1 MSLDS
6 FRVRKG
12 LIVDGGSTTTG
23 SATVN
28 GSLILTGSTSG
39 QINVTAPAVAGSQ
52 AYTLPTALPAV
63 NNYVLTGQ
71 TDGTLGWAAGSSVT
85 TTYTID
91 AASTTGGAN
100 FNLTGSDAGVDTI
113 KFASGGATT
122 VTATDANTITVS
134 STDTNTTYTQ
144 DASATTSGANL
155 NLVGSDSTTDTI
167 KFANGTNVTVTATD
181 ANTITIAATDTNT
194 TYTQDASST
203 TGGANL
209 NLVGSDSTTD
219 TIKFANGTNVTVT
232 ATDAN
237 TITIAA
243 TDTNTTYDI
252 SSSSVTGGANLNLN
266 GSDSTTDSVKFAS
279 AGATTVTSTDANTV
293 TIFSVNT
300 TYTQDASSTTGG
312 ANLNMV
318 GSDSTTDS
326 VKFASGT
333 NVTVTATD
341 ANTITIASTD
351 TNTTYT
357 VDASAT
363 TGGAN
368 FNLVGS
374 DSTTDTIKFASGGAT
389 TVNQTDANTITV
401 SSVNTTYTQDASAT
415 TGGANLNLVGSD
427 STTDS
432 IKFAGGTNVTVTATD
447 ANTITLSSTDTNTTY
462 TISSSSTTGGANLN
476 LVGSDSTTDS
486 VKYAN
491 GTGVTVTSPDANTVS
506 IAIGQDVAT
515 TANVTFASVTT
526 PTLKAA
532 DGTTALTL
540 ANTTGDVTANR
551 YIQVNGN
558 RILSSSGTPAFYF
571 DTSGNAA
578 TNGYFT
584 IFGNIIRSWNGS
596 AGATA
601 ITLSN
606 TNNGDIT
613 VAGDITVGGSD
624 IKAADGTT
632 ALTLASSTG
641 AVTTGGALTVGGN
654 SIKASDGTTA
664 LTIAPTTGDVTTQAN
679 LTIGSNV
686 IKAADG
692 TTALTLSNTTG
703 AVKSNGNLTVGGNT
717 INAADGTN
725 AITLSSTSGNTT
737 ILSDLLYNSRILGSA
752 SKTIRT
758 GPNRTTSYASI
769 SGAGP
774 EDILTMG
781 IGASGVPISG
791 ILTTNSGLATGSTA
805 GRRQGVLIRN
815 YGGNEYNGNMTTPP
829 QGAFMSESSRGTYA
843 DPRSL
848 ANGNPL
854 AIVQGYS
861 NAGSDLASGNTPYW
875 TAEQYPVAPVYGLV
889 ASQIHKGPFGAGAG
903 VTVFTAT
910 IAASSTSLVVS
921 SVSLGTI
928 LIGQEIRLSSG
939 ANWATTTNSFQIIA
953 QVSGTTGG
961 AGTYT
966 LNANPGTYTSPTVM
980 WSVSTTL
987 GANFIV
993 NNQPQNTPLTTT
1005 SRVQQV
1011 ISADG
1016 IIFRAQSAN
1025 TGANI
1030 FSVNSWPTTVF
1041 AGTGTGTSAGNF
1053 VQGSNKTYLGI
1064 TDTTTTVGNTL
1075 AVSGTMKTTLTALN
1089 IQNSANTNMISVS
1102 SANTIF
1108 NTDNIE
1114 FRDSA
1119 GNLVTS
1125 DKLDYNR
1132 TYGEFAYTNATG
1144 FGIAAQNTIYAMPLD
1159 TTNYS
1164 SGVNVSST
1172 SHVNITT
1179 PGTYKLIMS
1188 LQAAMSTNTVGQF
1201 DFWLRK
1207 NGTDVTNSK
1216 TQVDLLK
1223 DQKSVI
1229 AMDWM
1234 VSSNGTDYWEIVYAS
1249 SSANYADITFPTIAA
1264 TASPYVSP
1272 LAPAL
1277 ILNVIPVGA

>member
-39 QINVTAPAVAGSQ
+39 QINLTAPAVAGSQ
-52 AYTLPTALPAV
+52 AYTLPTALPPV
-63 NNYVLTGQ
+63 NNYVLTSQ
-71 TDGTLGWAAGSSVT
+71 TDGTLGWAAGSTVT

-100 FNLTGSDAGVDTI
+100 FNLTGSDASVDTI
-113 KFASGGATT
+113 KFASGTNVT
-122 VTATDANTITVS
+122 VSQTDTSTITIS
-134 STDTNTTYTQ
+134 STDTNTTYNI
-144 DASATTSGANL
+144 SA
-155 NLVGSDSTTDTI
+155 STT
-167 KFANGTNVTVTATD
+167 
-181 ANTITIAATDTNT
+181 
-194 TYTQDASST
+194 
-203 TGGANL
+203 
-209 NLVGSDSTTD
+209 
-219 TIKFANGTNVTVT
+219 
-232 ATDAN
+232 
-237 TITIAA
+237 
-243 TDTNTTYDI
+243 
-252 SSSSVTGGANLNLN
+252 TGGANLNLN
-266 GSDSTTDSVKFAS
+266 GSDSSV
-279 AGATTVTSTDANTV
+279 
-293 TIFSVNT
+293 
-300 TYTQDASSTTGG
+300 
-312 ANLNMV
+312 
-318 GSDSTTDS
+318 
-326 VKFASGT
+326 
-333 NVTVTATD
+333 
-341 ANTITIASTD
+341 
-351 TNTTYT
+351 
-357 VDASAT
+357 
-363 TGGAN
+363 
-368 FNLVGS
+368 
-374 DSTTDTIKFASGGAT
+374 
-389 TVNQTDANTITV
+389 
-401 SSVNTTYTQDASAT
+401 
-415 TGGANLNLVGSD
+415 
-427 STTDS
+427 
-432 IKFAGGTNVTVTATD
+432 
-447 ANTITLSSTDTNTTY
+447 
-462 TISSSSTTGGANLN
+462 
-476 LVGSDSTTDS
+476 DS
-486 VKYAN
+486 VKYAS
-491 GTGVTVTSPDANTVS
+491 GTGVTVSSPDANTIGIAIGQSVGTTDTVTFNTVNANLTGNVTGTVS
-506 IAIGQDVAT
+506 SLSNHTTTDLAEGTNLYYTDARARAALSGGTGVTYNSTTGQISIGQDVATTAIVTFNTVNANLTGNVTGTVSSLSNHTTTDLAEGTNLYYTDARARAALSAGTGISYNSTTGVISSTITQYTDAMARAALSATTSGDGSLVYNNTTGVFAYTGPDATNYRAAVSATTSGDGSLVYNSSTGVFAYTGPSATNYRAALSGGTGVTYNSSTGVIAIGQDVAT

-558 RILSSSGTPAFYF
+558 RILNSSGTPTFYF
-571 DTSGNAA
+571 DTSGNASVA
-578 TNGYFT
+578 NTFT
-584 IFGNIIRSWNGS
+584 VLGNIIKAWNGS
-596 AGATA
+596 ASVTA
-601 ITLSN
+601 ITLSA
-606 TNNGDIT
+606 TGD
-613 VAGDITVGGSD
+613 V
-624 IKAADGTT
+624 TT
-632 ALTLASSTG
+632 AG
-641 AVTTGGALTVGGN
+641 NLTVGGN
-654 SIKASDGTTA
+654 NIKASDGTTA
-664 LTIAPTTGDVTTQAN
+664 ATLATSTGDITYASR
-679 LTIGSNV
+679 L
-686 IKAADG
+686 
-692 TTALTLSNTTG
+692 LS
-703 AVKSNGNLTVGGNT
+703 
-717 INAADGTN
+717 
-725 AITLSSTSGNTT
+725 
-737 ILSDLLYNSRILGSA
+737 SA

-769 SGAGP
+769 SGATS
-774 EDILTMG
+774 EDIITMG
-781 IGASGVPISG
+781 IGASGVPLSG
-791 ILTTNSGLATGSTA
+791 ILATNSGLATGSTA

-815 YGGNEYNGNMTTPP
+815 YGGNEYNGSMTTVP
-829 QGAFMSESSRGTYA
+829 QGAFMCESSRGTYA

-848 ANGNPL
+848 ASGNPL

-861 NAGSDLASGNTPYW
+861 NAGSDLSSGNTPYW
-875 TAEQYPVAPVYGLV
+875 TAEQYPVAPVYGLI

-993 NNQPQNTPLTTT
+993 NNQPQNTPLTTA

-1011 ISADG
+1011 IGADG

-1025 TGANI
+1025 TSTNI
-1030 FSVNSWPTTVF
+1030 FQVNSWPTTVF

-1053 VQGSNKTYLGI
+1053 VQGSNKTYFAI

-1089 IQNSANTNMISVS
+1089 IQNSTNTNMISIS

-1114 FRDSA
+1114 FRDSV
-1119 GNLVTS
+1119 GNFVTS

-1144 FGIAAQNTIYAMPLD
+1144 FGIAAQNTIYTMPLD
-1159 TTNYS
+1159 TSNFS
-1164 SGVNVSST
+1164 SGVTISGTGS
-1172 SHVNITT
+1172 VNITVS
-1179 PGTYKLIMS
+1179 GTYKLIMS
-1188 LQAAMSTNTVGQF
+1188 LQAAMTTNTVGSF

-1207 NGTDVTNSK
+1207 NGVDVTNSK